1 MAKNDR
7 SNYQKQLISDYYKNL
22 DNIMLEKLQTL
33 VTDLYLA
40 DSQKKKDILWQ
51 RTNKA
56 MEKLKVPPK
65 IIRHIMQKKNVEIL
79 AKNLQDWLKN
89 PPKK

>member
-7 SNYQKQLISDYYKNL
+7 SNYQKQVVNDYYKNL

-40 DSQKKKDILWQ
+40 DSQKKKDALWK
-51 RTNKA
+51 KA
-56 MEKLKVPPK
+56 EAAMQKLAVPNM
-65 IIRHIMQKKNVEIL
+65 IIKHIISKKNVEIL
-79 AKNLQDWLKN
+79 AKNLQDWLKKL
-89 PPKK
+89 PKK